1 MGAPSKGDAGDQS
14 YFDTRKLLLV
24 TGPYLGHLV
33 SGSLSQL
40 LQSGPL
46 LDSDLEF
53 RMIREQRS
61 GQAACGQLSLDRQHI
76 YGLLALVR
84 DNRTSRVGVGFW
96 NLGT

>member
-1 MGAPSKGDAGDQS
+1 MSDQTS
-14 YFDTRKLLLV
+14 FRVLE
-24 TGPYLGHLV
+24 
-33 SGSLSQL
+33 SA

-53 RMIREQRS
+53 RMIKGQRS

-84 DNRTSRVGVGFW
+84 DNRTSRVGVGFQG
-96 NLGT
+96 LGTWTQL